1 MLQDSEHT
9 TESFMASFNQLWI
22 KIPLTLIIVF
32 AVFVSGIY
40 VGKTGTIFGKTVAI
54 AGLVPVSDAVNAKNN
69 VNLDQ
74 FWKVW
79 GILNQKF
86 VSASSSGPVSDE
98 DKIRGAIAGLVK
110 SYGDPYTMYF
120 PPKEAEQ
127 FQDTIAGNFSG
138 VGMEVGMRK
147 GIITI
152 IAPLPGTPAEKAGL
166 ISGDAIASIDGKTT
180 DGMSIDEAVHLIRGE
195 KGTKVKLS
203 IYREGDTEFRKIEVT
218 RDTIDIPT
226 VKTET
231 KDDTFIISLYSFN
244 AVSDTKM
251 EEAMNSF
258 AASKKEKLILDLRGN
273 PGGFMQSAVDIAS
286 FYMPAGK
293 IVVRERA
300 GAGGE
305 DKVFRTRNRQVKE
318 FNPKNFVVLVDG
330 GSASASEILAG
341 ALHDHNIA
349 TIMGVNTFGKGSV
362 QELIDLGDKSS
373 VKVTIARW
381 FTPND
386 ISISNGGLTPNII
399 IKRTPKDRE
408 DNKDPQKDAAL
419 RFLKGEDVKSESL
432 TTTVSTSTPSGH

>member
-1 MLQDSEHT
+1 MIQDSEHK
-9 TESFMASFNQLWI
+9 TESFIVSFNQLWI
-22 KIPLTLIIVF
+22 KIPLTLLLLLAI
-32 AVFVSGIY
+32 FVSGMYI
-40 VGKTGTIFGKTVAI
+40 GKTGTVFGKTVPIVAFLPMSDAAI
-54 AGLVPVSDAVNAKNN
+54 AKDS
-69 VNLDQ
+69 VNLAE

-79 GILNQKF
+79 GILNEKF
-86 VSASSSGPVSDE
+86 VSASSSAPLSEE
-98 DKIRGAIAGLVK
+98 DKVRGAIAGLVK
-110 SYGDPYTMYF
+110 AYGDPYTMYF

-127 FQDTIAGNFSG
+127 FQETIAGNFSG

-147 GIITI
+147 GVITI

-166 ISGDAIASIDGKTT
+166 ISGDAIVTIDGKTT
-180 DGMSIDEAVHLIRGE
+180 DGMSIDEAVRLIRGE
-195 KGTKVKLS
+195 KGTKVKFS
-203 IYREGDTEFRKIEVT
+203 IYREGDTEFRTIEVT

-231 KDDTFIISLYSFN
+231 KDDTFIIALYSFN

-251 EEAMNSF
+251 EEAMNEYV
-258 AASKKEKLILDLRGN
+258 ASKKSKLILDLRGN

-286 FYMPAGK
+286 FFMPAGK

-300 GAGGE
+300 GVGGE
-305 DKVFRTRNRQVKE
+305 DKVFRTRNRQVRE
-318 FNPKNFVVLVDG
+318 FTPANLVVLVDG

-341 ALHDHNIA
+341 ALHDHGVA

-362 QELIDLGDKSS
+362 QELVDLEDGSS

-386 ISISNGGLTPNII
+386 VSISNGGLTPNIL

-408 DNKDPQKDAAL
+408 ENKDPQKDAAL
-419 RFLKGEDVKSESL
+419 RFLSGESVESEAQ
-432 TTTVSTSTPSGH
+432 TTVSKEDTSSQ